1 MFQIIKKK
9 KKKKIP
15 VKSEL
20 QNFLHMIKRPLKF
33 DSRDKV
39 LLVTS
44 WTEMMTS

>member
-1 MFQIIKKK
+1 MCFKLLK

-20 QNFLHMIKRPLKF
+20 QNFRHMIKPPLKF

-44 WTEMMTS
+44 WIEMMTS